1 MRTFKRKAIAFIL
14 MEMSKRKS
22 NAFVRFWKIIGPGLV
37 TGASDDDPSGIATYS
52 QAGAAYGLS
61 TLWTSIIAFP
71 LMAAIQQMC
80 ARIGLVTSQ
89 GLTGTLKK
97 HYPRPI
103 LYLMLL
109 FSFPAIVM
117 NIGADIAGMGAVGN
131 LLFPKIDAGFF
142 SVFFTLLLL
151 GLIIYLPY
159 QKIAATLKYLCI
171 VMLVYF
177 IVPFLYKQDF
187 DEIIRSTFIPTIHFN
202 KTFLAILVGILG
214 TTISPYLFFWQASV
228 EVEEMKNKQ
237 KHIVVNKKIIHEM
250 KQDVDFGMTFSGF
263 VMFFIIL
270 TTGTVLFKAGVHQI
284 DTVEQAAMAL
294 KPLAGNL
301 AYLLFAIG
309 VIGTGLIAIPVLS
322 GSLSYIFTET
332 FGWEQGL
339 NKKFHEAKGFYI
351 IIAISLLLGLSLNY
365 VGISPIKAL
374 IYTAILYGLT
384 APVLIGIIL
393 HISNNEKVMGKFT
406 NSMLSNILGITAFL
420 IMSISA
426 GLLIYFQITGT

>member
-1 MRTFKRKAIAFIL
+1 MKIKTKLK
-14 MEMSKRKS
+14 
-22 NAFVRFWKIIGPGLV
+22 RFWKIIGPGLI

-52 QAGAAYGLS
+52 QAGAAFGLQ
-61 TLWTSIIAFP
+61 TLWTAILAFP

-103 LYLMLL
+103 LYLMLV

-131 LLFPKIDAGFF
+131 LLFPSIDSTYF
-142 SVFFTLLLL
+142 SVFFTVLLL

-159 QKIAATLKYLCI
+159 QKIASVLKYLCI

-187 DEIIRSTFIPTIHFN
+187 SAIVEATFIPTIIIN
-202 KTFLAILVGILG
+202 KEFLLILVGILG

-228 EVEEMKNKQ
+228 EVEEMKHKRA
-237 KHIVVNKKIIHEM
+237 IIVNKKIIHEM
-250 KQDVDFGMTFSGF
+250 QQDVDFGMTFSGF
-263 VMFFIIL
+263 VMYFIIL
-270 TTGTVLFKAGVHQI
+270 TTGTVLYSAGIHKI
-284 DTVEQAAMAL
+284 DTVEEAALAL
-294 KPLAGNL
+294 KPLAGDL
-301 AYLLFAIG
+301 AYVLFAVG

-339 NKKFHEAKGFYI
+339 DKKFHEAKGFYVI
-351 IIAISLLLGLSLNY
+351 ISISLMLGLSLNY
-365 VGISPIKAL
+365 IGISPIDAL
-374 IYTAILYGLT
+374 IYTAVLYGIT

-393 HISNNEKVMGKFT
+393 HISNNREIMGEYVNT
-406 NSMLSNILGITAFL
+406 RLSNILGIAAL
-420 IMSISA
+420 IIMTLAA
-426 GLLIYFQITGT
+426 GALLYFEFIN

>member
-1 MRTFKRKAIAFIL
+1 MKRPTSFKTKI
-14 MEMSKRKS
+14 K
-22 NAFVRFWKIIGPGLV
+22 RFWKLIGPGLV

-52 QAGAAYGLS
+52 QAGAQFGLA
-61 TLWTSIIAFP
+61 TLWTSIVAFP

-97 HYPRPI
+97 HYSRPI
-103 LYLMLL
+103 LYVMLL

-131 LLFPKIDAGFF
+131 MLFPSIDSMFF

-151 GLIIYLPY
+151 GLIVYLPY
-159 QKIAATLKYLCI
+159 QKIAKVLKYLCI

-177 IVPFLYKQDF
+177 VVPFLYKQDF
-187 DEIIRSTFIPTIHFN
+187 GEIVTATFIPTIRFD
-202 KTFLAILVGILG
+202 KEFMAILVGILG

-228 EVEEMKNKQ
+228 EVEEMKHKS
-237 KHIVVNKKIIHEM
+237 KHVMVNKKILNEM

-263 VMFFIIL
+263 VMYFIIL
-270 TTGTVLFKAGVHQI
+270 TTGTVLFKAGVHHI

-339 NKKFHEAKGFYI
+339 DKKFHEAKGFYV
-351 IIAISLLLGLSLNY
+351 IIAISLLLGLCMNY
-365 VGISPIKAL
+365 LGISPIQAL
-374 IYTAILYGLT
+374 IYTAVLYGIT
-384 APVLIGIIL
+384 APVLIAIIL
-393 HISNNEKVMGKFT
+393 HISNNKAIMGK
-406 NSMLSNILGITAFL
+406 NVNGLWSNILGIIAFL
-420 IMSISA
+420 IMSVAAIY
-426 GLLIYFQITGT
+426 LLYLQFFA

>member
-1 MRTFKRKAIAFIL
+1 MINQKKRTNKL
-14 MEMSKRKS
+14 T
-22 NAFVRFWKIIGPGLV
+22 RFWKLIGPGLV

-61 TLWTSIIAFP
+61 TLWTSIVAFP

-80 ARIGLVTSQ
+80 AKIGLVTSQ

-97 HYPRPI
+97 HYPKPV
-103 LYLMLL
+103 LYLMLV

-131 LLFPKIDAGFF
+131 MLFPAVDATFF
-142 SVFFTLLLL
+142 SVFFTVLLIT
-151 GLIIYLPY
+151 LIIYLPY
-159 QKIAATLKYLCI
+159 QKIASVLKYLCI

-177 IVPFLYKQDF
+177 VVPFLYKQDYAA
-187 DEIIRSTFIPTIHFN
+187 IIKATCIPTIKFD
-202 KTFLAILVGILG
+202 KDFIAILVGILG

-228 EVEEMKNKQ
+228 EVEEMKHKK
-237 KHIVVNKKIIHEM
+237 KHLIVNKKVMHSM
-250 KQDVDFGMTFSGF
+250 QQDVDFGMSFSGF
-263 VMFFIIL
+263 VMYFIIL
-270 TTGTVLFKAGVHQI
+270 TTGTVLYNAGVHKI

-322 GSLSYIFTET
+322 GSLSYIFSET

-339 NKKFHEAKGFYI
+339 DKKFHEAKGFYM
-351 IIAISLLLGLSLNY
+351 IIAVSLLLGLSLNY
-365 VGISPIKAL
+365 IGISPIKAL
-374 IYTAILYGLT
+374 LYTAILYGIT
-384 APVLIGIIL
+384 APVLIAIIL
-393 HISNNEKVMGKFT
+393 HISNNKTIMGKYV
-406 NSMLSNILGITAFL
+406 NGRRLNVLGFAAL
-420 IMSISA
+420 IIMTVAA
-426 GLLIYFQITGT
+426 GALMYLQFSG

>member
-1 MRTFKRKAIAFIL
+1 MKIA
-14 MEMSKRKS
+14 EKKNNR
-22 NAFVRFWKIIGPGLV
+22 FVRFLKMIGPGLV

-52 QAGAAYGLS
+52 QAGAAFGLS
-61 TLWTSIIAFP
+61 TLWTSIVAFP

-103 LYLMLL
+103 LYIMLV

-131 LLFPKIDAGFF
+131 LLFPSIDAGFF

-159 QKIAATLKYLCI
+159 QKIAAILKYLCI

-187 DEIIRSTFIPTIHFN
+187 GEILRSTFIPTIQFN
-202 KTFLAILVGILG
+202 KAFIAIIVGILG

-237 KHIVVNKKIIHEM
+237 PLLVVNKKIIREM

-270 TTGTVLFKAGVHQI
+270 TTGTVLFKGGVHQI

-294 KPLAGNL
+294 KPLAGNF

-339 NKKFHEAKGFYI
+339 DKKFHEAKGFYI

-365 VGISPIKAL
+365 IGISPIDAL

-384 APVLIGIIL
+384 APVLIAIIL

-406 NSMLSNILGITAFL
+406 NSKISNILGIIAFL
-420 IMSISA
+420 IMTIAA
-426 GLLIYFQITGT
+426 GLLVYFQISGN

>member
-1 MRTFKRKAIAFIL
+1 MTQEKVKK
-14 MEMSKRKS
+14 SKFSK
-22 NAFVRFWKIIGPGLV
+22 FWKLLGPGLV

-61 TLWTSIIAFP
+61 TLWTSILAFP
-71 LMAAIQQMC
+71 LMSAIQKMC
-80 ARIGLVTSQ
+80 ARIGLVTTQ
-89 GLTGTLKK
+89 GLTGNLKK
-97 HYPRPI
+97 HYPKPV
-103 LYLMLL
+103 LYVMLL

-131 LLFPKIDAGFF
+131 LLFPNIDATFF
-142 SVFFTLLLL
+142 SVFFTVMLL

-159 QKIAATLKYLCI
+159 QKIASVLKYLCI

-177 IVPFLYKQDF
+177 IVPFLYKQDYL
-187 DEIIRSTFIPTIHFN
+187 EIIKATFIPTIKFD
-202 KTFLAILVGILG
+202 KDFIAILVGILG

-228 EVEEMKNKQ
+228 EVEEMKNK
-237 KHIVVNKKIIHEM
+237 KEHLIVNKKIISEM
-250 KQDVDFGMTFSGF
+250 KQDVDFGMTFSGM

-270 TTGTVLFKAGVHQI
+270 TTGTVLFKGGIHQI

-301 AYLLFAIG
+301 AYLLFAVGI
-309 VIGTGLIAIPVLS
+309 IGTGLIAIPVLS

-339 NKKFHEAKGFYI
+339 DKKFHEAKGFYV
-351 IIAISLLLGLSLNY
+351 IIAISLVLGLSLNY
-365 VGISPIKAL
+365 IGISPIKAL
-374 IYTAILYGLT
+374 IYTAILYGIT

-393 HISNNEKVMGKFT
+393 HISNNKKIMGEYT
-406 NSMLSNILGITAFL
+406 NSKMSNILGFAAL
-420 IMSISA
+420 IIMTVA
-426 GLLIYFQITGT
+426 AAALIYLQLAGS

>member
-1 MRTFKRKAIAFIL
+1 MIKKKRFS
-14 MEMSKRKS
+14 SKVIS
-22 NAFVRFWKIIGPGLV
+22 SWKKLGPGLV

-52 QAGAAYGLS
+52 QAGAAFGLA
-61 TLWTSIIAFP
+61 TLWTAIIAFP
-71 LMAAIQQMC
+71 LMASIQQMC
-80 ARIGLVTSQ
+80 ARIGIVTSQ

-97 HYPRPI
+97 HYPKPI

-131 LLFPKIDAGFF
+131 LLFPSIDAGYF
-142 SVFFTLLLL
+142 SVLFTLILL

-159 QKIAATLKYLCI
+159 QKIASVLKYLCI

-177 IVPFLYKQDF
+177 IVPFLYKQDLT
-187 DEIIRSTFIPTIHFN
+187 EIIKATFIPTIRFD
-202 KTFLAILVGILG
+202 KDFIAMLVGILG

-228 EVEEMKNKQ
+228 EVEEMKNRRT
-237 KHIVVNKKIIHEM
+237 HMIVNKKIIHEIN
-250 KQDVDFGMTFSGF
+250 QDVDFGMTISGL

-270 TTGTVLFKAGVHQI
+270 TTGTVLYNGGVHQI

-301 AYLLFAIG
+301 AYLLFAVG

-322 GSLSYIFTET
+322 GSISYIMTET

-339 NKKFHEAKGFYI
+339 DKKFHEAKGFYV

-365 VGISPIKAL
+365 IGITPIQSL
-374 IYTAILYGLT
+374 IYTAILYGMT
-384 APVLIGIIL
+384 APVLIAIIL
-393 HISNNEKVMGKFT
+393 HISNNKKIMGE
-406 NSMLSNILGITAFL
+406 NVNGRLSNILGFMAL
-420 IMSISA
+420 IIMTVA
-426 GLLIYFQITGT
+426 ALALIYLQFSA

>member
-1 MRTFKRKAIAFIL
+1 MKIA
-14 MEMSKRKS
+14 EKKNNR
-22 NAFVRFWKIIGPGLV
+22 FVRFLKMIGPGLV

-52 QAGAAYGLS
+52 QAGAAFGLS
-61 TLWTSIIAFP
+61 TLWTSIVAFP

-97 HYPRPI
+97 HYPKPI
-103 LYLMLL
+103 LYIMLV

-131 LLFPKIDAGFF
+131 LLFPNIDAGFF

-159 QKIAATLKYLCI
+159 QKIAAILKYLCI

-187 DEIIRSTFIPTIHFN
+187 GEILKSTFIPTIQFN
-202 KTFLAILVGILG
+202 KAFIAIIVGILG

-237 KHIVVNKKIIHEM
+237 PLLVVNKKIIREM
-250 KQDVDFGMTFSGF
+250 NQDVDFGMTFSGF

-270 TTGTVLFKAGVHQI
+270 TTGTVLFKSGVHQI

-339 NKKFHEAKGFYI
+339 DKKFHEAKGFYI

-365 VGISPIKAL
+365 IGISPIDAL

-384 APVLIGIIL
+384 APVLIAIIL

-406 NSMLSNILGITAFL
+406 NSRMSNFLGMMAFL
-420 IMSISA
+420 IMSIAA
-426 GLLIYFQITGT
+426 GLLVYFQISGN

>member
-1 MRTFKRKAIAFIL
+1 MKKRIIL
-14 MEMSKRKS
+14 FSKVIRS
-22 NAFVRFWKIIGPGLV
+22 WKKLGPGLV

-52 QAGAAYGLS
+52 QAGAAFGLS
-61 TLWTSIIAFP
+61 TLWTAIVAFP

-80 ARIGLVTSQ
+80 ARIGLVTTQ

-97 HYPRPI
+97 NYPRPV

-131 LLFPKIDAGFF
+131 LLFPTIAANYF
-142 SVFFTLLLL
+142 SVVFTIILL

-159 QKIAATLKYLCI
+159 QKIASVLKYMCI

-177 IVPFLYKQDF
+177 IVPFLYKQNYT
-187 DEIIRSTFIPTIHFN
+187 EIFKSTFIPTIKFDKN
-202 KTFLAILVGILG
+202 FIAILVGILG

-228 EVEEMKNKQ
+228 EVEEMKHK
-237 KHIVVNKKIIHEM
+237 KKLLIVNKKVIQKM
-250 KQDVDFGMTFSGF
+250 NQDVYFGMTVSGF
-263 VMFFIIL
+263 VMYFIIL
-270 TTGTVLFKAGVHQI
+270 TTGTVLFNGGIHQI

-309 VIGTGLIAIPVLS
+309 VIGTGFIAIPVLS

-339 NKKFHEAKGFYI
+339 DKKFHEAKAFYI
-351 IIAISLLLGLSLNY
+351 IIAISLILGLSLNY

-384 APVLIGIIL
+384 APVLIAIIL
-393 HISNNEKVMGKFT
+393 HISNNKKIMGENVNGT
-406 NSMLSNILGITAFL
+406 ISNILGFAAL
-420 IMSISA
+420 IIMTVA
-426 GLLIYFQITGT
+426 AVVLIYLQFSNN